1 MTPAAAAP
9 CPSVPTSLDRKKELA
24 FAIGNFVPATV
35 LGAGLVALPVRFWP
49 TDLVVGGSTL
59 AVALASSAVI
69 GRPRLARRALL
80 LGARV
85 LLGVGILLAS
95 AALLSL
101 AFLAG
106 IHGDFGRGGVTLMLL
121 VTLLVL
127 PYAIVYPLVE
137 LWWLRARPAVSAPV
151 PAPLP
156 APDGESA
163 A

>member
-1 MTPAAAAP
+1 VT
-9 CPSVPTSLDRKKELA
+9 TSLARKKELA
-24 FAIGNFVPATV
+24 FAVGNLIPATV

-49 TDLVVGGSTL
+49 TDVVVGGSAL
-59 AVALASSAVI
+59 ALALASSAVI
-69 GRPRLARRALL
+69 GRPAVARRALL

-85 LLGVGILLAS
+85 LLGVGILLVT
-95 AALLSL
+95 AAVLSL

-127 PYAIVYPLVE
+127 PYAVVYPLVE
-137 LWWLRARPAVSAPV
+137 LWWLGTGSAAAAPV
-151 PAPLP
+151 AAPISAP

>member
-1 MTPAAAAP
+1 M
-9 CPSVPTSLDRKKELA
+9 STSLDRKKELA
-24 FAIGNFVPATV
+24 FAVGNLIPATV

-49 TDLVVGGSTL
+49 TDIVVGGSAL
-59 AVALASSAVI
+59 ALALASSAVI
-69 GRPRLARRALL
+69 GRPAVARRALL

-85 LLGVGILLAS
+85 LLGVGILLVS

-137 LWWLRARPAVSAPV
+137 LWWLGTRPALTAPAPASV
-151 PAPLP
+151 PAP

>member
-1 MTPAAAAP
+1 
-9 CPSVPTSLDRKKELA
+9 VPTSLHRKKELA
-24 FAIGNFVPATV
+24 FAVGNLVPATV

-59 AVALASSAVI
+59 ALALASSAVI
-69 GRPRLARRALL
+69 GRPAVAHRALL
-80 LGARV
+80 IGARV
-85 LLGVGILLAS
+85 LLGVGILLVT
-95 AALLSL
+95 AAVLSM

-137 LWWLRARPAVSAPV
+137 LWWLGTGPAAVDPAPAPV
-151 PAPLP
+151 PTP
-156 APDGESA
+156 APDGESTA
-163 A
+163 